1 MESQNL
7 HHSSLDLESHTYV
20 HACPLA
26 CSKPVQA
33 IFPSCAI
40 YVYIRIC
47 IDVHVHELQDK
58 KACCEQPDLYL
69 EPKWLRCQK
78 RFQNHELDQN
88 SMLVVVLYTF
98 VCARIARKDIFLTL
112 FVVV

>member
-33 IFPSCAI
+33 IFPSYAI
-40 YVYIRIC
+40 YVYIPIC
-47 IDVHVHELQDK
+47 VDVHAHELKGQTCTLSQTGYGAK
-58 KACCEQPDLYL
+58 
-69 EPKWLRCQK
+69 
-78 RFQNHELDQN
+78 
-88 SMLVVVLYTF
+88 VVV
-98 VCARIARKDIFLTL
+98 
-112 FVVV
+112 

>member
-1 MESQNL
+1 MTTAANWPLADTDLHNYLVMESQNL

-58 KACCEQPDLYL
+58 KACCEA
-69 EPKWLRCQK
+69 RAG
-78 RFQNHELDQN
+78 
-88 SMLVVVLYTF
+88 LVP
-98 VCARIARKDIFLTL
+98 
-112 FVVV
+112 